1 MTKILGP
8 VVMEESEDRLN
19 RLPKTNANRVEGV
32 PPKNESGYDSLLIIQ
47 KKNRKNEEK
56 FEI

>member
-1 MTKILGP
+1 MLVP

-19 RLPKTNANRVEGV
+19 RPPKTNVNRIEGV
-32 PPKNESGYDSLLIIQ
+32 PSKNECRYDSLLIIQ
-47 KKNRKNEEK
+47 KKKRKNEEK

>member
-1 MTKILGP
+1 
-8 VVMEESEDRLN
+8 MEESEDRLN

-47 KKNRKNEEK
+47 KKNRQEK
-56 FEI
+56 WGEIWDINV